1 MMRMWLSGM
10 ILGFAMGYIA
20 FGIHIFGFDSM
31 QWKEVLAFV
40 ALAAGISLLLAGHSR
55 RLAKVGRS

>member
-1 MMRMWLSGM
+1 MRMWLSGM

-20 FGIHIFGFDSM
+20 FGIHIFGFDPM

-40 ALAAGISLLLAGHSR
+40 ALTAGISLFLAGHSR